1 MKSEAQM
8 PVQDF
13 ADQGY
18 CRPRVLILCPF
29 RGTAFEIIKN
39 IKKILGDNTSMS
51 NIDKFEEEFGP
62 PDDDNDSDDEAGE
75 IGKLT
80 AAGKSKVKSKE
91 RKEGS
96 DKPEDWKALFKG
108 MYCCFFF

>member
-1 MKSEAQM
+1 MKTEAEM

-13 ADQGY
+13 ADQGF

-39 IKKILGDNTSMS
+39 IKRILGDNTSMS
-51 NIDKFEEEFGP
+51 NIEKFEEEFGP
-62 PDDDNDSDDEAGE
+62 PDDDSESDNEDTDG
-75 IGKLT
+75 GKLT
-80 AAGKSKVKSKE
+80 AAGKSKIKSKE

-108 MYCCFFF
+108 AQEYR

>member
-1 MKSEAQM
+1 MKTEAEM

-13 ADQGY
+13 ADQGF

-39 IKKILGDNTSMS
+39 IKRILGDNTSMS
-51 NIDKFEEEFGP
+51 NIDKFEEEYGP
-62 PDDDNDSDDEAGE
+62 PDDDSDSDNEDIDG
-75 IGKLT
+75 GTLT
-80 AAGKSKVKSKE
+80 AAGKSKIKSKE
-91 RKEGS
+91 RKERS

-108 MYCCFFF
+108 V